1 MMGALGHGSF
11 ALWRRPVAALALAL
25 LLATLTL
32 LVLPTA
38 VGAQSYSFTEVRVE
52 GNQRVDAASIVRFAG
67 IGRGQAVTAGELN
80 DAYQRVLGSGLFE
93 TVTVEPVGSTLVI
106 RVQEFPTINVISF
119 EGNRRLNDERLTE
132 LISSRPRFVFSPAQ
146 AQADAAAIIVAYRE
160 QGRISATVNPVIIR
174 RSDNRV
180 DLVFEIVEGGT
191 VEIERLSFVGNRA
204 YSDRRLRQVL
214 ETKQAGLLRTF
225 IRNDTFI
232 ADRIDLDKQL
242 LRDFYA
248 SRGYVDFQV
257 LEATAELAQE
267 RDGFFVTFTVQE
279 GQQFRVGAVSVSSE
293 IAEIDPAPFEAVT
306 RLRPGVVYSPSVI
319 ENNIARME
327 NLATRQGLNFITVDP
342 RITRN
347 DRNLTLDV
355 NFVLTRGPRV
365 FVERIDIEGN
375 TTTLDQVIRRQF
387 RTAEGDP
394 FDPGE
399 IRQSAERIRALGF
412 FEDAQV
418 NTEPGS
424 SADQVLVN
432 VDVVEQPTGS
442 LSLGASYAGATGAAF
457 TLAFSERNFLGRG
470 QTVGL
475 NVTVGDDDQL
485 FSAFFREPGFLGRD
499 LGFSLRAVYNRSTA
513 SGTSAYDT
521 NAWAIT
527 PALDFPVG
535 EYSDL
540 SVRYLIG
547 QDEVF
552 GVSPN
557 SSVIIQEEADLG
569 VLTTSAVGYTYSY
582 DTRTGGLD
590 PLGGILLRFGQDFAG
605 LGGDENNVR
614 TDFLALAERRVWN
627 EEMTVRVAFEGGI
640 LAMFDDETSTVVN
653 RYFGN
658 NKVRGFERNGY
669 GPRDLT
675 AVNQDALGG
684 NYYVAA
690 RVESEFPL
698 GLPEEYGITGG
709 LFLDAGSVWSL
720 NNTAGTAGPVDDSFH
735 LRATIGA
742 SIFWDTP
749 LGPLRLN
756 FMQAFIKE
764 DYDRTQDFD
773 ISVSTEF

>member
-1 MMGALGHGSF
+1 MVGATGRGRI
-11 ALWRRPVAALALAL
+11 ALALRRAARLAAVTAALAVAVPAVPAL
-25 LLATLTL
+25 S
-32 LVLPTA
+32 
-38 VGAQSYSFTEVRVE
+38 QSYSFTDVRVE

-67 IGRGQAVTAGELN
+67 IGRGQTVTAGELN
-80 DAYQRVLGSGLFE
+80 DAYQRVIGSGLFE
-93 TVTVEPVGSTLVI
+93 TVTIEPEGSTLVV

-119 EGNRRLNDERLTE
+119 EGNRRLDDEELTE
-132 LISSRPRFVFSPAQ
+132 LIASRPRFVYSPAQ
-146 AQADAAAIIVAYRE
+146 AEADVAAIIAAYQE
-160 QGRISATVNPVIIR
+160 QGRIAATVNAVIIR

-225 IRNDTFI
+225 VRSDTFI

-248 SRGYVDFQV
+248 SRGFIDFQV
-257 LEATAELAQE
+257 LEATAELSQE

-279 GQQFRVGAVSVSSE
+279 GQSFNVGAISVTSE
-293 IAEIDPAPFEAVT
+293 IPEIDPAPFEEVL
-306 RLRPGVVYSPSVI
+306 RLRSGITYSPSVI

-327 NLATRQGLNFITVDP
+327 NLAGRQGLNFVSVEP

-347 DRNLTLDV
+347 DRNRTLDV
-355 NFVLTRGPRV
+355 NFVLTRGPRI

-394 FDPGE
+394 FDPSE

-418 NTEPGS
+418 DTQPGS
-424 SADQVLVN
+424 SPDQVLVN
-432 VDVVEQPTGS
+432 VDVIEQPTGS
-442 LSLGASYAGATGAAF
+442 LSFGASYAGATGAAF
-457 TLAFSERNFLGRG
+457 TISFSETNFLGRG

-475 NVTVGDDDQL
+475 NISVGDDDQN
-485 FSAFFREPGFLGRD
+485 SSVFFAEPGFLGRD
-499 LGFSLRAVYNRSTA
+499 LTFSFRAFYNQSTA

-521 NAWAIT
+521 NSWAIT
-527 PALDFPVG
+527 PGLTFPVG

-540 SVRYLIG
+540 TLRYLIG
-547 QDEVF
+547 QNEVF

-569 VLTTSAVGYTYSY
+569 TLTTSAVGFIYDY

-590 PLGGILLRFGQDFAG
+590 PLGGVLLRFGQDFAG
-605 LGGDENNVR
+605 VGGDQNFIETN
-614 TDFLALAERRVWN
+614 FLAVTERRVWN
-627 EEMTVRVAFEGGI
+627 EELTVRAAFEGGI
-640 LAMFDDETSTVVN
+640 LAMLDGETSTVTN
-653 RYFGN
+653 RFFGN
-658 NKVRGFERNGY
+658 DKVRGFERNGY

-684 NYYVAA
+684 NYFVAA
-690 RVESEFPL
+690 RFETEFPL

-709 LFLDAGSVWSL
+709 LFLDAGSVWGL
-720 NNTAGTAGPVDDSFH
+720 NVTEGTGGPVDDSFH

-742 SIFWDTP
+742 SIFWTTP

-764 DYDRTQDFD
+764 DYDRTENFD
-773 ISVSTEF
+773 ISVSTQF